1 MFFQSG
7 VEFWENPFHF
17 GFRCGGQNFFAK
29 PLDTHF
35 GIGWHACNV
44 SNNGRAFLYSQI
56 QIPNRCPYS
65 CPYKRRPEISKVPPT
80 DSSGDAPRSTATCLW
95 LSPYKTVV
103 CLLIDWGT
111 PDIRRRYRTSPV
123 SASLSPSG
131 LARGA
136 KLVLLVVLC
145 GAGLGP
151 TFHAAP
157 LVSHSTFREFAVNPR
172 VKTLTRDE

>member
-1 MFFQSG
+1 MYRTMADDFYTVKSRSLIG
-7 VEFWENPFHF
+7 VP
-17 GFRCGGQNFFAK
+17 
-29 PLDTHF
+29 
-35 GIGWHACNV
+35 IV
-44 SNNGRAFLYSQI
+44 
-56 QIPNRCPYS
+56 
-65 CPYKRRPEISKVPPT
+65 VPIKHGLKGPKFEVLPT
-80 DSSGDAPRSTATCLW
+80 DSGGDAPRSTATCLW
-95 LSPYKTVV
+95 LSLYKTLV

-111 PDIRRRYRTSPV
+111 PDIRRRYRASPV

>member
-7 VEFWENPFHF
+7 AEFWENPFHF
-17 GFRCGGQNFFAK
+17 GFRRGGQNFFAK

-56 QIPNRCPYS
+56 PIPNRCPYS
-65 CPYKRRPEISKVPPT
+65 CPYKRRQISKVPPT
-80 DSSGDAPRSTATCLW
+80 DSGGDAPRSTATCLW
-95 LSPYKTVV
+95 LSLYKTLV
-103 CLLIDWGT
+103 CLLIDWGH
-111 PDIRRRYRTSPV
+111 RTSVEDTGRLLSHLP

-136 KLVLLVVLC
+136 NFFLLFVLFR
-145 GAGLGP
+145 ARLGP
-151 TFHAAP
+151 TFHPAP
-157 LVSHSTFREFAVNPR
+157 LV
-172 VKTLTRDE
+172 